1 MRIARILALFLC
13 IVACASSQ
21 SPMRSTK
28 TYRAAPG
35 TWFVCHGDSITE
47 GYGTTGWR
55 TSDHYAYPY
64 LTTQLAS
71 SLTFGMVQLG
81 ISGQGFNYVYPVY
94 PSSTFPNLTVD
105 AVNRVDPILSQTG
118 SKYLIIFAGTNDIFL
133 NGTSGANTWTL
144 AETYINARISAG
156 WTIANVCVGTML
168 PRQNAHESDR
178 TAYNNAI
185 RSNAAGMGYKVC
197 DFAAN
202 TTIGEAGDEN
212 NPTYYLDTIHP
223 NDAGHAILAQIVK
236 DTLFP

>member
-1 MRIARILALFLC
+1 MKLARFLTLLL
-13 IVACASSQ
+13 VAAVIGCAQ

-28 TYRAAPG
+28 TYRTPPN
-35 TWFVCHGDSITE
+35 TWLVCHGDSITE
-47 GYGTTGWR
+47 GYGTTTWR
-55 TSDHYAYPY
+55 AADTAAYPY
-64 LTTQLAS
+64 QTSLLA
-71 SLTFGMVQLG
+71 TAFRFGVVQLG

-105 AVNRVDPILSQTG
+105 AVNRVDPVLAYTG
-118 SKYLIIFAGTNDIFL
+118 TKYLVIFAGTNDIFL

-144 AETYINARISAG
+144 AQTYINARISAG
-156 WTIANVCVGTML
+156 WTAANICVGTML
-168 PRQNAHESDR
+168 PRQNANEANR
-178 TAYNNAI
+178 TTLNTSI
-185 RSNAAGMGYKVC
+185 RSNAAGLGYKVC

-202 TTIGEAGDEN
+202 TTIGDAGDEN